1 MTTEEAVKMIKQML
15 FGKAEKFAEA
25 NLMDGTKI
33 TNNVEGDFEIGQTL
47 YVIAEDGTL
56 VLAPASQEHTMEDGT
71 ILVLDEAS
79 MIIEIKAAGADEAV
93 EAATEEEVAMEEVVV
108 ETPAAVEG
116 VITEDVVQAVIEALT
131 PVVEEIKAIQE
142 EMKKFRQDYDAFK
155 QSEEAKPLN
164 TKVET
169 YSQSFADY
177 RVEMLKK
184 LKQK

>member
-1 MTTEEAVKMIKQML
+1 
-15 FGKAEKFAEA
+15 
-25 NLMDGTKI
+25 
-33 TNNVEGDFEIGQTL
+33 
-47 YVIAEDGTL
+47 
-56 VLAPASQEHTMEDGT
+56 
-71 ILVLDEAS
+71 
-79 MIIEIKAAGADEAV
+79 
-93 EAATEEEVAMEEVVV
+93 ATEEEVAMEEVVV